1 MLIAKIVN
9 SYRAF
14 ESVDG
19 FTAVATNEE
28 ILANNGNLNIVTY
41 VKRATSKEDSVD
53 LSTTLQN
60 WQTGSDEVH
69 ASAAELFK
77 LLNAGSAK

>member
-1 MLIAKIVN
+1 MP
-9 SYRAF
+9 
-14 ESVDG
+14 EDG
-19 FTAVATNEE
+19 FTAVATNEA

-53 LSTTLQN
+53 LAAALQN
-60 WQTGSDEVH
+60 WQTSSNDVR

-77 LLNAGSAK
+77 LLKTGSNKK